1 MTLQNPKAFTNLST
15 AQLDAFD
22 PLPIFQ
28 IGTTGSDHLYKSNQN
43 SSLPGRL
50 YIANGNLFGVPYNY
64 AGSANPQLSNVEC
77 ALWVCVETYRT
88 TTNSTKQHQAVV
100 STYDQF
106 FADSSYE
113 TNYHAIVPDV
123 SSVGGQADFT
133 IDQDSVYGLG
143 SYLDNLFNDTVE
155 YGWNRGP
162 GYTTDVMKS
171 LWNGSTV
178 DPQAFIDNLAAS
190 MTNSMRLYNIS
201 SRPALNGTAF
211 QLAIVIRWEWL
222 VLPVALVFL

>member
-1 MTLQNPKAFTNLST
+1 MASSLAVCGGCTNSTYSVLGCPTSQCAEVPTSEPGIMVDYTENCVNNGSCNYALPSGSTMTLQNPKAFTNLST
-15 AQLDAFD
+15 AQLDAFN

-155 YGWNRGP
+155 
-162 GYTTDVMKS
+162 
-171 LWNGSTV
+171 
-178 DPQAFIDNLAAS
+178 
-190 MTNSMRLYNIS
+190 
-201 SRPALNGTAF
+201 
-211 QLAIVIRWEWL
+211 
-222 VLPVALVFL
+222 